1 MKEYL
6 KYYGVTY
13 LIFLIVIVCIGTI
26 YIIDLPKFAEERI
39 AGINVPVKDTT
50 KADSLGGELPMVKG
64 TLSPPVDVYKYL
76 VPTPEM
82 VEKGKTMFSTTCAT
96 CHGNEGKGDGVA
108 GVNLNPKPRN
118 FHEMTGWTNGPSIT
132 MMYKTLEQGITN
144 RGMASYANV
153 PPEDRLNL
161 IMYIRTFN
169 PGFPPVVKVELDSID
184 LQYSLAKGVK
194 QPNQIPVKMAMEKI
208 LQEASPV
215 DKRVDS
221 MVALVKP
228 NKTDTGAFI
237 LKGITNNLTK
247 ALTVLALD
255 STWNNNEAALI
266 KIFDSNPVQNGFKA
280 RASYMLTKQQL
291 TQLHAFLRNL
301 FSQIK

>member
-1 MKEYL
+1 
-6 KYYGVTY
+6 
-13 LIFLIVIVCIGTI
+13 VIVCIGTI

-194 QPNQIPVKMAMEKI
+194 QPNQIPVKIAMEKI

>member
-1 MKEYL
+1 
-6 KYYGVTY
+6 
-13 LIFLIVIVCIGTI
+13 
-26 YIIDLPKFAEERI
+26 
-39 AGINVPVKDTT
+39 
-50 KADSLGGELPMVKG
+50 
-64 TLSPPVDVYKYL
+64 
-76 VPTPEM
+76 
-82 VEKGKTMFSTTCAT
+82 
-96 CHGNEGKGDGVA
+96 
-108 GVNLNPKPRN
+108 
-118 FHEMTGWTNGPSIT
+118 
-132 MMYKTLEQGITN
+132 
-144 RGMASYANV
+144 MASYANV